1 MEPGREEI
9 ITNRRPFLTAAWR
22 YLVMLNYEIDSSTLT
37 PLVPRN
43 TELDFYQGRA
53 LVSLVGFRFV
63 DTRVQGL
70 PIPFHQNFE
79 EINLRFY
86 VRRRAEDGWR
96 RGVVFIKEVVP
107 RRAIALIARAKYN
120 EPYVALPMRHEIQL
134 DDIESGGR
142 GLVRYQWRQHR
153 WYTIQAEVQGPPRPL
168 ESGSE
173 AEFITEHYWGYTRQ
187 RDGGT
192 IEYRVQHPRWQV
204 WNANSA
210 QLDCDVERMYGP
222 EFGPALS
229 GVPAS
234 AFVADGSPVTV
245 FPGHRLPD

>member
-1 MEPGREEI
+1 MS
-9 ITNRRPFLTAAWR
+9 RPFLTAAWR
-22 YLVMLNYEIDSSTLT
+22 YLVMLNYEIDSALLT
-37 PLVPRN
+37 SLVPRN
-43 TELDFYQGRA
+43 TELDFRRDRA

-63 DTRVQGL
+63 DTRVLGL
-70 PIPFHQNFE
+70 SIPFHRNFE

-107 RRAIALIARAKYN
+107 RRAIALIAREKYN
-120 EPYVALPMRHEIQL
+120 EPYVALAMRHEIQL
-134 DDIESGGR
+134 DDVDSGGR

-153 WYTIQAEVQGPPRPL
+153 WYTIQCEVQGPPGEL

-192 IEYRVQHPRWQV
+192 IEYRVEHPRWRV
-204 WNANSA
+204 WSA
-210 QLDCDVERMYGP
+210 LSARLDCDVERMYGR
-222 EFGPALS
+222 EFVPALRAAP
-229 GVPAS
+229 VS
-234 AFVADGSPVTV
+234 AFVADGSAVAV
-245 FPGHRLPD
+245 FAGKRLPA